1 MNDLLT
7 AVHRCKDGIC
17 DANCPYFERDN
28 CDGRLFEELE
38 NTLNHYKS
46 SLSLIEQLNKDNADL
61 KKEADEL
68 SDRLKSARKSLTETM
83 DFYSGMSD
91 RYTESALSWNAKC
104 QKERSRR
111 KKAEDAMAGIKK
123 ELLELKSSVRYSRN
137 VGIASVL
144 LLIVATFVLAA
155 IASYGTIPFWVAMI
169 PTLSTIPVASCINLD
184 I

>member
-1 MNDLLT
+1 MKDLLQ
-7 AVHRCKDGIC
+7 AVKCCKDGLC
-17 DANCPYFERDN
+17 DNNCPYSGLDN
-28 CDGRLFEELE
+28 CDGRLLEELE
-38 NTLNHYKS
+38 NVLNHYES
-46 SLSLIEQLNKDNADL
+46 SLSLIEQLNRDNADL

-91 RYTESALSWNAKC
+91 RYTESALSWNARC
-104 QKERSRR
+104 QKERTRR

-155 IASYGTIPFWVAMI
+155 IASYGTIPFWVAII
-169 PTLSTIPVASCINLD
+169 PTLSTLPVGACINLD

>member
-1 MNDLLT
+1 MKDLLQ
-7 AVHRCKDGIC
+7 AIKCCKDEVC
-17 DANCPYFERDN
+17 DKNCPYYGRDN
-28 CDGRLFEELE
+28 CYGHLLDEMEHVV
-38 NTLNHYKS
+38 NHYES
-46 SLSLIEQLNKDNADL
+46 SLSLVEELNRDNADL

-68 SDRLKSARKSLTETM
+68 SDRLKSERKSLTETM

-104 QKERSRR
+104 QKERDRR
-111 KKAEDAMAGIKK
+111 KKAEDTLAGVKK

-155 IASYGTIPFWVAMI
+155 IASYGTIPFWVATI
-169 PTLSTIPVASCINLD
+169 PTLSTLPVAACINLD